1 MKLSVGTLATWT
13 SALTSRLFLLHSNR
27 IFPSFSFP
35 FPLFPTPDTSL
46 QLRRDVIFCQA
57 VTGAVCTLAEQLLA
71 ALRSRFNNA
80 GEYQEDGKETSRK
93 WLEQISVIGALLHF
107 QSTLAPHVVGS
118 RVVCLFVLQS
128 I

>member
-1 MKLSVGTLATWT
+1 MTRTL
-13 SALTSRLFLLHSNR
+13 RLFLQWSNR
-27 IFPSFSFP
+27 SPSLS

-107 QSTLAPHVVGS
+107 QSTLAPHVVSGGFFLF
-118 RVVCLFVLQS
+118 VCLSSGS